1 MRATAQEQKTF
12 ISDAYSVAVYNIQ
25 YTRTLSSIFE
35 YRQLTIENWQSK
47 TNKLQWTIEKMMIQ
61 KGKANV
67 LEVFP
72 FQMFKVFLLLKCLLF
87 HSVHASMQ
95 KNTENEGIL
104 INFDIDVTDLIPGN
118 GICLNRLIA
127 AQEENSNLLGKDF
140 ERALQVEE
148 EEDTTIQVPQE
159 DTTTEED
166 EEEEVNDD
174 AIVQILFNENFAK
187 CNDETKLF
195 YRENPHIEAVV
206 RQFGDSA
213 SVFWDGPNEVNLKL
227 EFNRTM
233 KDIMK
238 ETCLNKGNL
247 PPNITTSGEAGKYAF
262 AGDLNCTYKL
272 EGGAT
277 ANTTIVNYAN
287 CVANTTACQ
296 KVDDTEF
303 LQIVMHSF
311 GSACSGFKRES
322 ALFLLWY

>member
-1 MRATAQEQKTF
+1 MLTLIPLQDT
-12 ISDAYSVAVYNIQ
+12 II
-25 YTRTLSSIFE
+25 LSSII
-35 YRQLTIENWQSK
+35 YNRQSTIDNRQSK

-61 KGKANV
+61 KGKANTNV
-67 LEVFP
+67 QFP
-72 FQMFKVFLLLKCLLF
+72 FQTQMFKVFLLLQCLLL
-87 HSVHASMQ
+87 HSVHAAIH
-95 KNTENEGIL
+95 KNAQDEGIL
-104 INFDIDVTDLIPGN
+104 INFDIDVTNLIPGN

-127 AQEENSNLLGKDF
+127 AQEENSNLLGKDLYF

-159 DTTTEED
+159 DTTAEED
-166 EEEEVNDD
+166 EKEEVNDD
-174 AIVQILFNENFAK
+174 AVMQILFNENFAK

-206 RQFGDSA
+206 RKFGDSA

-247 PPNITTSGEAGKYAF
+247 PSNSTSRGEGGKYAF

-311 GSACSGFKRES
+311 GSACSGFQRERT
-322 ALFLLWY
+322 LFLLLDSIGFDSFQKY